1 MTQNNALAIFEKIK
15 ADIAKFIA
23 PALDHRVKDQ
33 TEADQ
38 GLFLAKQ
45 VKNFEKLVEERRKE
59 IVGPLNDEVK
69 KINAY
74 AKSIIEPLS
83 KAETHLKRE
92 LLSWDKVLEEERTKK
107 RLEAEELFRQQQAAL
122 AAAEEK
128 LKVDDLFGN
137 DPKMFLKEASLDQ
150 AKIEVKQELVENLK
164 EADSIKVS
172 GVQKFWTF
180 EVVDESLIPR
190 EYFELKPSL
199 IRAAITAGKREI
211 AGIRIFQE
219 SRMSIRQ

>member
-1 MTQNNALAIFEKIK
+1 MTQNNAVAVFEQIK

-38 GLFLAKQ
+38 GLLLAKQ

-69 KINAY
+69 RVNAY